1 MHTTAENFRALA
13 ALAAALAWATTHT
26 GCVALSRRSNP
37 NNVAVAHAV
46 GRMYKALVRIQ
57 VVMEEPRSGRL
68 EKRVGAG
75 SGAII
80 SAAGH
85 IISNHHV
92 AGRAKRLICRMYD
105 GEEVDAQ
112 LVASD
117 PLTDLAIIQL
127 DLSKRKNKEP
137 LQVARFGDSD
147 RLRVGDTVL
156 AMGCPAAVS
165 QSVTKGIVS
174 NTQLIIPSSP
184 GDIFQFRE
192 EGEPVGS
199 VVRWIGHDAVIY
211 PGNSGGPLV
220 NPAGEIVGINE
231 IGFGSLGGAIPSSLA
246 RDVAEQLIRQGRVE
260 RSWTGF
266 EGQARPK
273 NLGVERGVLVGGV
286 LPDSPAAAAGLRA
299 GDVVT
304 AYDGVAVDAKIPED
318 LPAFNRLLLAT
329 PVGKKVPLIVLRAG
343 QPLTCA
349 LVTRMRGK
357 AWGDDSEFKDWGMVA
372 RNLTVIAAI
381 ERQRP
386 STNGV
391 LVVSVGLGSPVSEA
405 RPAIAEGDILLEV
418 AGRPVPTVAALE
430 AVTRTALQNH
440 EGLQPVL
447 VKFDRGKMRYLT
459 VAKIGKEKKRP
470 DVEPARKPGLPAE
483 LQALSPELAEALK
496 LKGRSGALVAFV
508 YPGHS
513 AEKAGLRQGDIL
525 VKFDGEPVRC
535 ERPEDVDDL
544 YTQIRRYRIGK
555 SVECEVLRQGRPV
568 GFTLPIE
575 EDLKTAEEPK
585 RYKDEVFDLT
595 VENLTELERMYRNIP
610 PGLQGVKMA
619 HCETGGWAQLAGLAG
634 GDLLLAIDGITTAD
648 VDTAERLL
656 KKAAQDRARRVVF
669 FLRRGV
675 HTRFAEVEPV
685 WQPVAAEATE
695 TKHP

>member
-1 MHTTAENFRALA
+1 MHTTAKIFRALA
-13 ALAAALAWATTHT
+13 ALAAALAWTAPST
-26 GCVALSRRSNP
+26 GHGALLGSGSA
-37 NNVAVAHAV
+37 NNEGVERAVA
-46 GRMYKALVRIQ
+46 RMYKALVRIQ

-80 SAAGH
+80 SADGH

-92 AGRAKRLICRMYD
+92 AGRARRLICRMYD
-105 GEEVDAQ
+105 GEEVDAR
-112 LVASD
+112 LVAAD

-127 DLSKRKNKEP
+127 DLTKRKSKES

-147 RLRVGDTVL
+147 RLRVGDVVL

-174 NTQLIIPSSP
+174 NTQLMLPSYAG
-184 GDIFQFRE
+184 GDFQFRE

-231 IGFGSLGGAIPSSLA
+231 IGLGSLGGAIPSNLA
-246 RDVAEQLIRQGRVE
+246 KYVTEQLIKQGRVD
-260 RSWTGF
+260 RSWTGI

-273 NLGVERGVLVGGV
+273 NMGVERGVVVGGV

-304 AYDGVAVDAKIPED
+304 EFNGATVDAKIPED
-318 LPAFNRLLLAT
+318 LPAFNRLLLGT
-329 PVGKKVPLIVLRAG
+329 PVGKKVRLAALRAG
-343 QPLTCA
+343 QA
-349 LVTRMRGK
+349 MEFFLVTRVRGK
-357 AWGDDSEFKDWGMVA
+357 AWGDDCEFKDWGMVA
-372 RNLTVIAAI
+372 RNLTVISAI
-381 ERQRP
+381 EKQQP
-386 STNGV
+386 TTNGV
-391 LVVSVGLGSPVSEA
+391 LVVSVGLGSAVAEA
-405 RPAIAEGDILLEV
+405 KPSLTEGDILIEV
-418 AGRPVPTVAALE
+418 DGQPVNNVAALE
-430 AVTRTALQNH
+430 AVTRTTLEH
-440 EGLQPVL
+440 SEGPKPVL
-447 VKFDRGKMRYLT
+447 VKFDHGPMRYLT
-459 VAKIGKEKKRP
+459 VVRIGKEKKRA

-483 LQALSPELAEALK
+483 LQALSPDLAEALH

-513 AEKAGLRQGDIL
+513 AEKAGLKQGDIL

-535 ERPEDVDDL
+535 ERPEDVDDV
-544 YTQIRRYRIGK
+544 YTQIRRYRIGRT
-555 SVECEVLRQGRPV
+555 VECEVLRQGQPIRLN
-568 GFTLPIE
+568 LPLE

-585 RYKDEVFDLT
+585 RYKDDVFDLT
-595 VENLTELERMYRNIP
+595 VENLTELERLHRNIP
-610 PGLQGVKMA
+610 RDLQGVKIA

-634 GDLLLAIDGITTAD
+634 GDILLAMDGTTTAD

-656 KKAAQDRARRVVF
+656 KTAAQDKARRVVF

-675 HTRFAEVEPV
+675 HTRFVEVEPV
-685 WQPVAAEATE
+685 WPQTAAAAEQ
-695 TKHP
+695 HD

>member
-1 MHTTAENFRALA
+1 MHTLGKKYRTLVPLA
-13 ALAAALAWATTHT
+13 VALAWTAPPA
-26 GCVALSRRSNP
+26 GRAALWGGGNP
-37 NNVAVAHAV
+37 NNVAVERAV
-46 GRMYKALVRIQ
+46 SRMYKALVRIQ

-80 SAAGH
+80 SAEGH

-112 LVASD
+112 LVAAD

-127 DLSKRKNKEP
+127 DLTKRKNKEA

-174 NTQLIIPSSP
+174 NTQLMLPSYAG
-184 GDIFQFRE
+184 GDFQFRE

-231 IGFGSLGGAIPSSLA
+231 IGLGSLGGAIPSNLA
-246 RDVAEQLIRQGRVE
+246 KDVAGQLIRNGRVE
-260 RSWTGF
+260 RSWTGI

-273 NLGVERGVLVGGV
+273 NMGVAHGVVVGGV

-299 GDVVT
+299 GDVLT
-304 AYDGVAVDAKIPED
+304 MYDGAAVDAKITED

-329 PVGKKVPLIVLRAG
+329 PVGKGVRLMVLREG
-343 QPLTCA
+343 RTMECSLI
-349 LVTRMRGK
+349 TRVRGK

-386 STNGV
+386 DTNGV
-391 LVVSVGLGSPVSEA
+391 LVVSVGLGSPVTEA
-405 RPAIAEGDILLEV
+405 KPAIAEGDILIEV
-418 AGRPVPTVAALE
+418 DGQPVNNVAALE
-430 AVTRTALQNH
+430 TVTRAALQGH
-440 EGLQPVL
+440 EGLKPVL
-447 VKFDRGKMRYLT
+447 VKFDRSKMRYLT
-459 VAKIGKEKKRP
+459 VAKIGKEKKKP

-483 LQALSPELAEALK
+483 LQALSPELAEALH

-513 AEKAGLRQGDIL
+513 AEKAGLQQGDIL

-535 ERPEDVDDL
+535 ERPEDVDDV
-544 YTQIRRYRIGK
+544 YTQIRRYRIGRA
-555 SVECEVLRQGRPV
+555 VECEVLRQGQPIRL
-568 GFTLPIE
+568 TLPLE

-610 PGLQGVKMA
+610 PGLKGVKMS

-634 GDLLLAIDGITTAD
+634 GDILLAIDGVTTAD
-648 VDTAERLL
+648 VDTAEQLL
-656 KKAAQDRARRVVF
+656 KKAAQDRAPRVVF

-675 HTRFAEVEPV
+675 HTRFAEVEPA
-685 WQPVAAEATE
+685 WPPAATAATE
-695 TKHP
+695 KKN